1 MSRTMRVV
9 TAALILAGASS
20 LAGAQTN
27 THFSIGAGAS
37 FPTGRFGDG
46 YKTGYH
52 VLGAIDFDR
61 PASPIG
67 FRMDG
72 MFNEFEHETFN
83 NADVQIYGLTGNLVV
98 KGSSPRAG
106 PYLIGGIG
114 VYGTKPEGGN
124 SDSDVGFNIGGGLRF
139 ELTGFTAFLEARF
152 HQVRDNLRFVPLT
165 FGLTF

>member
-1 MSRTMRVV
+1 MRVV
-9 TAALILAGASS
+9 TAALVLMGAAS

-37 FPTGRFGDG
+37 FPTGRFGDA

-61 PASPIG
+61 PGSPLG
-67 FRMDG
+67 FRLDG

-83 NADVQIYGLTGNLVV
+83 NAAIQIYGLTGNAVV
-98 KGSSPRAG
+98 KAAGTSG

-114 VYGTKPEGGN
+114 VYGTKPEGGD
-124 SDSDVGFNIGGGLRF
+124 SESDVGFNIGGGLRF
-139 ELTGFTAFLEARF
+139 ELSGFTAFLEARF